1 MHTFMRYL
9 RRHHIALLALFVA
22 LGGTSYAAASKLLP
36 PNSVGTKQVI
46 DNSLLARDFR
56 KGQLPATGKALMW
69 IDHFSLLPG
78 DPSVTTSSDAVNS
91 GVGGGLTALVVHS
104 STLGEDAL
112 GGGNKVVQTAVEV
125 PPHYNVA
132 GVRVCYELTNARSF
146 ISQVRLAQLQDPPS
160 TALVILDDGTD
171 RTAVGPTCFDSAST
185 SINPATGALLLSL
198 RVNFGD
204 TSDRIAIRAVGLRLV
219 PGT

>member
-1 MHTFMRYL
+1 
-9 RRHHIALLALFVA
+9 
-22 LGGTSYAAASKLLP
+22 
-36 PNSVGTKQVI
+36 
-46 DNSLLARDFR
+46 
-56 KGQLPATGKALMW
+56 MW

-78 DPSVTTSSDAVNS
+78 DSSVTTSSNAVSS

-112 GGGNKVVQTAVEV
+112 GGGNKVVQSAVEV
-125 PPHYNVA
+125 PPHYDVV

-146 ISQVRLAQLQDPPS
+146 ISQVRLAQVQDPPA
-160 TALVILDDGTD
+160 TALVLLDDGTD

-204 TSDRIAIRAVGLRLV
+204 TSDRIAIRGVGLRLV